1 MAARDLRQWC
11 EGTNMTVTVK
21 LLVVLFGGCG
31 SGTVNATATMV
42 SRLRRSSGGNHK
54 ADDKGGYD
62 GGSFEFKK
70 A

>member
-1 MAARDLRQWC
+1 
-11 EGTNMTVTVK
+11 MTVTVK